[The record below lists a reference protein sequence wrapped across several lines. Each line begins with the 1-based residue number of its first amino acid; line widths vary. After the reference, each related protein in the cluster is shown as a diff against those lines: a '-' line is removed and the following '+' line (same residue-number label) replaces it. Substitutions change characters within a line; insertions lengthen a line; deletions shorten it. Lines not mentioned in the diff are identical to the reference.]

1 MKASCL
7 WELCMFLP
15 EKGQNILK
23 TDLFMVILMDDCLHY
38 GRSTQMHL
46 EAGGLQ
52 PAVTD
57 SGAAVGI
64 AQVP

>member
-1 MKASCL
+1 
-7 WELCMFLP
+7 MFLP

-23 TDLFMVILMDDCLHY
+23 TDLFVVILADDLLHY
-38 GRSTQMHL
+38 SRSTQMHL

-52 PAVTD
+52 LVGTECR
-57 SGAAVGI
+57 GAAGA